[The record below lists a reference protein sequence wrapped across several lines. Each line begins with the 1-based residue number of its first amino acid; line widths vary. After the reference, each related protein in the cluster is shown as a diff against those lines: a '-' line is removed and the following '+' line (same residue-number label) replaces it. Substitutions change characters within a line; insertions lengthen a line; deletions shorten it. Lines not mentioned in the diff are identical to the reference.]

1 MKFKVLH
8 NMRGRMR
15 IHVMTNEMTDLQADK
30 LEYDLAAQDMI
41 LTAKVYERTG
51 DVVITYTG
59 ERQILLS
66 YLQTYYYSRKVEE
79 DETLAHS
86 GRAMNRKYWDKLV
99 NRVVLRMG
107 SKFFVPAPIRTGL
120 VLVKSLSYIKKALS
134 CVGRRKIEVPLL
146 DGIAITT
153 SIVRGD
159 YGTAGSVMFLLDLGE
174 IMEEWTHKKSVDD
187 LAKKMSLNVSK
198 VWLNVDG
205 KEVLTDVSKIET
217 GDCVTVHMG
226 NVIPL
231 DGVIKEGEGM
241 VNQASLT
248 GEAIPVAKKPGGYV
262 YAGTVLEEGELL
274 IEVKEN
280 SGTTKYEKIVAMIE
294 ETEKLKSTVE
304 SRAEHLADR
313 LVPYTLAGT
322 GLVYLLTRN
331 VTKALS
337 VLMVD
342 FSCALKLS
350 MPISVLSAMREAQS
364 HGITVKGGKF
374 LEAMAEAD
382 TIVFDKTGTIT
393 KAQPVVSDVISFC
406 DEEPDELLRIAAC
419 LEEHFP
425 HSMAKAV
432 VRAAMN
438 KGLVHEENHSK
449 VEYIVAHGIS
459 SRIQD
464 KKVIIGSYH
473 FVFEDEQCVI
483 PQGKEELFESL
494 SGECSHLYLA
504 IDGVLVAVIAITD
517 PIREEAPQ
525 VVSMLRKCGLSK
537 IVMMTG
543 DSERTAEVVA
553 AKVGVDEYY
562 SEVLPEDKASYVEKE
577 HQAGRKV
584 IVIGDGVNDSPALSA
599 ADVGIAI
606 CDGAEMAREI
616 ADITIAGDNLEEL
629 VTLKRLSNALVKRIH
644 GNYRQIVGF
653 NTGLILC
660 GIGGVMQPATSAL
673 LHNTSTLA
681 ISVKSMKDLLSEK
694 DEK

>member
-1 MKFKVLH
+1 M
-8 NMRGRMR
+8 
-15 IHVMTNEMTDLQADK
+15 
-30 LEYDLAAQDMI
+30 Y
-41 LTAKVYERTG
+41 
-51 DVVITYTG
+51 
-59 ERQILLS
+59 LLGIG
-66 YLQTYYYSRKVEE
+66 
-79 DETLAHS
+79 ETL
-86 GRAMNRKYWDKLV
+86 
-99 NRVVLRMG
+99 
-107 SKFFVPAPIRTGL
+107 
-120 VLVKSLSYIKKALS
+120 
-134 CVGRRKIEVPLL
+134 
-146 DGIAITT
+146 
-153 SIVRGD
+153 
-159 YGTAGSVMFLLDLGE
+159 
-174 IMEEWTHKKSVDD
+174 EEWTHKKSVDD
-187 LAKKMSLNVSK
+187 LARSMSLNVSK
-198 VWLNVDG
+198 VWLLQDG
-205 KEVLTDVSKIET
+205 QEILVSAKEVAL
-217 GDCVTVHMG
+217 GDSVVVRMG
-226 NVIPL
+226 NVIPF
-231 DGVIKEGEGM
+231 DGVIRQGEAM
-241 VNQASLT
+241 VNQASMT
-248 GEAIPVAKKPGGYV
+248 GESLPVRKEVGTYV
-262 YAGTVLEEGELL
+262 YAGTVVEEGEIVLQVR
-274 IEVKEN
+274 EM
-280 SGTTKYEKIVAMIE
+280 SGSTRFEKIVTMIE
-294 ETEKLKSTVE
+294 DSEKLKSTVE

-322 GLVYLLTRN
+322 ALTYALTRN

-337 VLMVD
+337 ILMVD
-342 FSCALKLS
+342 FSCALKLA
-350 MPISVLSAMREAQS
+350 MPISVLAAIREANA
-364 HGITVKGGKF
+364 HHITVKGGKF
-374 LEAMAEAD
+374 LEAVAEAD

-406 DEEPDELLRIAAC
+406 DEEPDELLKIAAC

-432 VRAAMN
+432 VRAAMD

-525 VVSMLRKCGLSK
+525 VVSMLRKCGFSK

-584 IVIGDGVNDSPALSA
+584 IMIGDGVNDSPALSA